1 MRYNDEVMKYKTIKK
16 GKFMDRPNRFLAHV
30 EVEGRIETVH
40 VKNTGRCKELLI
52 PGASVI
58 LEDCAFSTGRRT
70 RYSLISVQKGDRLV
84 NIDSQAPN
92 QIAREYIPRLYPDVK
107 RVLAEQRFGHSR
119 LDFYAET
126 GEERGIWIEVKG
138 VTLEQDGAVLFPD
151 APTERGIR
159 HLEALM
165 QCLSL
170 GYRACVLFVVQ
181 LEGARCFLPNDRAH
195 PAFGE
200 TLRRAAEAGV
210 QIRAVDCSVT
220 QDSIIPGKEVEVCL

>member
-1 MRYNDEVMKYKTIKK
+1 M
-16 GKFMDRPNRFLAHV
+16 
-30 EVEGRIETVH
+30 
-40 VKNTGRCKELLI
+40 
-52 PGASVI
+52 
-58 LEDCAFSTGRRT
+58 
-70 RYSLISVQKGDRLV
+70 
-84 NIDSQAPN
+84 
-92 QIAREYIPRLYPDVK
+92 
-107 RVLAEQRFGHSR
+107 
-119 LDFYAET
+119 
-126 GEERGIWIEVKG
+126 
-138 VTLEQDGAVLFPD
+138 LFPD